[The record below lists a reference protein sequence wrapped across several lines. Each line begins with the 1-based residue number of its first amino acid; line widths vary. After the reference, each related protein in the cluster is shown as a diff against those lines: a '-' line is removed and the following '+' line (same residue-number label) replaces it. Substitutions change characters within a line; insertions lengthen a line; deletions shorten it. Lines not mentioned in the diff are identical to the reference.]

1 MWNNIYAWIL
11 AFLIFACGGLVLFKL
26 LLKPLYKKHHNELVL
41 MVFGFTGTLFSL
53 LVAFVMVNVWGSWD
67 KMNEE
72 INNEANA
79 LSNMYIYTYHLPTS
93 FKDPMREAIKNYTT
107 SIIKDEWPTMEQEK
121 ESPKTLM
128 CFLELRKNFHSLYYL
143 QGNDREIY
151 TAMYPLWTSLS
162 DLRRSRLNIQ
172 ESNVP
177 DMVWNILIA
186 SCILTILI
194 SFFYVSESLI
204 LHIFLNGFIAIMFSF
219 TLFLCY
225 DLDHPFKG
233 ESRISKEP
241 FQLLLDVQY
250 KISDNS

>member
-1 MWNNIYAWIL
+1 MWNYVSVWII
-11 AFLIFACGGLVLFKL
+11 AFLLFACGGLLLFKL
-26 LLKPLYKKHHNELVL
+26 LLKPLYQKHHNELVL

-67 KMNEE
+67 KMNED

-93 FKDPMREAIKNYTT
+93 FKDPLRKAIKNYTQ
-107 SIIKDEWPTMEQEK
+107 SIINDEWSSMEQEK
-121 ESPKTLM
+121 ESPKTLL
-128 CFLELRKNFHSLYYL
+128 CFLELRKTFHTLYNL
-143 QGNDREIY
+143 KGDEREIY
-151 TAMYPLWTSLS
+151 TAMYPLWTTLS
-162 DLRRSRLNIQ
+162 DLRRTRLNIH

-177 DMVWNILIA
+177 DMVWKILVA
-186 SCILTILI
+186 SCVLTILI
-194 SFFYVSESLI
+194 SFFYVSENLI
-204 LHIFLNGFIAIMFSF
+204 LHTVLNGFIAIMFSF

-233 ESRISKEP
+233 ESRISHEP

-250 KISDNS
+250 KISDTN